1 MTNELKPIAS
11 LSKPANTL
19 VEKVSDAVGEIAR
32 PWQIKRVAK
41 AEADAKKTQ
50 ALADVEVTEIEQR
63 GLIRLAREQGQQQ
76 ENIEQITYNAL
87 PHLSENANPES
98 IEDDWLVHFFDRSR
112 IVSDEEMQT
121 LWSKILAGEANDPGA
136 FSKRTVDLVASL
148 DKTDAQ
154 MFTRLGTFVW
164 KISDGFSPIIFDH
177 SHKVFAASDIKFFHL
192 SHLDDIGLV
201 DFDPVVGFHF
211 NRSGRFMSVSYH
223 GREIVIDFQKVEGSQ
238 LKIGTA
244 LLTQIGKQLTP
255 LCGANPSE
263 GYFSFVLSEWL
274 SKGIAVSSRIPPSKG

>member
-19 VEKVSDAVGEIAR
+19 VEKVSDAVGGIAR

-121 LWSKILAGEANDPGA
+121 LWSKI
-136 FSKRTVDLVASL
+136 
-148 DKTDAQ
+148 
-154 MFTRLGTFVW
+154 
-164 KISDGFSPIIFDH
+164 
-177 SHKVFAASDIKFFHL
+177 
-192 SHLDDIGLV
+192 
-201 DFDPVVGFHF
+201 
-211 NRSGRFMSVSYH
+211 
-223 GREIVIDFQKVEGSQ
+223 
-238 LKIGTA
+238 
-244 LLTQIGKQLTP
+244 
-255 LCGANPSE
+255 
-263 GYFSFVLSEWL
+263 
-274 SKGIAVSSRIPPSKG
+274 